1 MLSLL
6 IAWEITY
13 YNDRVAEEILAL
25 PVSIRARY
33 FQLIDRIVHYGPNLG
48 MPHTRAMG
56 DGLFEMRMKG
66 REGIGRAPF
75 CSVVGQRI
83 VILHSFV
90 KKTQKT
96 PQRELDKAIQRMKEV
111 KANEPKRT

>member
-1 MLSLL
+1 M
-6 IAWEITY
+6 
-13 YNDRVAEEILAL
+13 AL
-25 PVSIRARY
+25 PVAIRARY
-33 FQLIDRIVHYGPNLG
+33 FQLIDRIEHHGPNLG
-48 MPHTRAMG
+48 MPHTRSMG

-66 REGIGRAPF
+66 REGIGRALF

-96 PQRELDKAIQRMKEV
+96 PKRELDKAIQRMKEV
-111 KANEPKRT
+111 KANEQKRP